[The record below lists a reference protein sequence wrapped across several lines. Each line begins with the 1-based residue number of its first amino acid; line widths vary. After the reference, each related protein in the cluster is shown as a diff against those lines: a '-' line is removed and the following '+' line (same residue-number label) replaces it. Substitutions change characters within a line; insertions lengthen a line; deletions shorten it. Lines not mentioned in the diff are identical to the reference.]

1 MALAKTASE
10 PVRKLTKVGGLSY
23 SVTIP
28 LDYIRALGWQERQ
41 KVVVTMKGKKITIED
56 WKK

>member
-1 MALAKTASE
+1 MAFAKSSSQ
-10 PVRKLTKVGGLSY
+10 PIRKLTRVGGQSY

-28 LDYIRALGWQERQ
+28 LDYIRALGWKERQ

-56 WKK
+56 WKG